1 MTILFNKQFYRL
13 QAIKKAIE
21 AYKELAV
28 FNIKEKDNNIKINI
42 DKIDKDVKDIIKDEF
57 CNYVLAETKR
67 FT

>member
-28 FNIKEKDNNIKINI
+28 FNIKEKDNNITMNIYKIYKNVI
-42 DKIDKDVKDIIKDEF
+42 YIMKYEF
-57 CNYVLAETKR
+57 CK
-67 FT
+67 